1 MNKFHR
7 VMQWVTK
14 LPEVGEPILQE
25 REAIMELMREAEQLE
40 REAIEKRAEADRAA
54 FILEGRIRHGVWSKA
69 EIDAAIARSTFS
81 REKTKCYYS

>member
-25 REAIMELMREAEQLE
+25 REAIFDLMREAEQLE
-40 REAIEKRAEADRAA
+40 REAAEKRIEVARAA
-54 FILEGRIRHGVWSKA
+54 LTLEHRIRNGIWSKA

-81 REKTKCYYS
+81 REKTKCYFS

>member
-14 LPEVGEPILQE
+14 LPNVGEPILQE
-25 REAIMELMREAEQLE
+25 REAIIELMWEAEQLE
-40 REAIEKRAEADRAA
+40 REATEKRAEAYRAA
-54 FILEGRIRHGVWSKA
+54 LILEGRIRNGSWSKA

-81 REKTKCYYS
+81 REKTKCYFS